1 MSNNEQIKRFIGTDD
16 IMEFEKW
23 INYMKDNDIDF
34 KAYLGNKGNKWDCK
48 MELIGYGKDEVEEI
62 KRNIGF
68 YLDED

>member
-23 INYMKDNDIDF
+23 INYMKVNNIDF
-34 KAYLGNKGNKWDCK
+34 KAYLGSKGNKWDCK
-48 MELIGYGKDEVEEI
+48 MELIGYDKDEVEEI
-62 KRNIGF
+62 KRKIGF